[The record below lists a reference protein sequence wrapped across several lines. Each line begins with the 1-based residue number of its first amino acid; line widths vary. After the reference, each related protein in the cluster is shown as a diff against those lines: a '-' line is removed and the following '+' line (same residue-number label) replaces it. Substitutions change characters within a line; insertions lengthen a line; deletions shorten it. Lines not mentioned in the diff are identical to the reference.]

1 MEMPPLDPAILA
13 RRSEI
18 VAALRAIVPGEGV
31 IDDLDG
37 MRPFEC
43 DALSAYRQMPLVVVL
58 PETVAQVAAILR
70 YCQDNK
76 VKVVPRGGGT
86 SLSGGSMPVGD
97 AILLAGRRHPRQVAT
112 VADEDLEAEFVLEQ
126 LDLLRHAG
134 LRGVQLLGGGRDVQA
149 RLGHRG
155 EVSQLVQLHAV
166 ILAGKPVLMPDG
178 SAGAAWAP
186 LDWRPRIAVPSRPC
200 PYAADSQT
208 PSAAR
213 R

>member
-86 SLSGGSMPVGD
+86 S
-97 AILLAGRRHPRQVAT
+97 
-112 VADEDLEAEFVLEQ
+112 
-126 LDLLRHAG
+126 
-134 LRGVQLLGGGRDVQA
+134 
-149 RLGHRG
+149 
-155 EVSQLVQLHAV
+155 
-166 ILAGKPVLMPDG
+166 
-178 SAGAAWAP
+178 
-186 LDWRPRIAVPSRPC
+186 
-200 PYAADSQT
+200 
-208 PSAAR
+208 
-213 R
+213 